1 MFQMCNQVQVML
13 KLLVWINT
21 LKEKF
26 STKEFVF
33 NPRGFMNILT
43 LEDGYDS
50 RTNHLQEGGN
60 DKNEEKKV

>member
-1 MFQMCNQVQVML
+1 ML
-13 KLLVWINT
+13 KLLMWSIT
-21 LKEKF
+21 SKEKF

-33 NPRGFMNILT
+33 DLGGFMNLST

-60 DKNEEKKV
+60 DMILRRS